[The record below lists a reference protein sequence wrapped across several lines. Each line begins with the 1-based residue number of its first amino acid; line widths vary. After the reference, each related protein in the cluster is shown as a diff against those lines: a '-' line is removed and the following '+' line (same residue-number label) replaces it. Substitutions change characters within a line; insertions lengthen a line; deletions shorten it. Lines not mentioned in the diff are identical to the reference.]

1 MALYSL
7 LCRNTKCSLLP
18 NYQAADE
25 ELFAYHNLGYSNRN
39 IPSSPIK
46 RFIDKHK
53 KAKTS
58 LLLVAL
64 FGACM
69 VISIGV
75 LTPAISGKHPFF
87 LLIFLLEFSTGT
99 FTGWVCNHYMV
110 SYLLLDTCANRYL
123 VLAVLSSVE
132 GLKVRVTDMNNSEYW
147 LSEKKE
153 IIHTPTRVNV
163 CIDFQYASIF
173 SMNFET

>member
-46 RFIDKHK
+46 RFIERHK
-53 KAKTS
+53 NAKTG

-75 LTPAISGKHPFF
+75 LTPAISGKRVFF
-87 LLIFLLEFSTGT
+87 LIFLLK
-99 FTGWVCNHYMV
+99 
-110 SYLLLDTCANRYL
+110 L
-123 VLAVLSSVE
+123 VWNCV
-132 GLKVRVTDMNNSEYW
+132 
-147 LSEKKE
+147 KE
-153 IIHTPTRVNV
+153 IKK
-163 CIDFQYASIF
+163 CF
-173 SMNFET
+173 